1 MNINLKRSQILT
13 LAWFTLTCFTFS
25 SCEELDNVDLG
36 LSQEEIAK
44 GLKSALEVGTDTS
57 VSILSVTDG
66 YYKDDLVKILLPSEA
81 AVIIDNISKIPGGDI
96 LVEETVK
103 AINRSAEDAAK
114 SAAPIFVNAIS
125 QITFQD
131 AKNILEGADD
141 AATTYLMDNTRENL
155 TNLFEPQINKSLSK
169 ELIPGVSAQGSY
181 ASLIDK
187 YNTVANNS
195 FGLLKPVVGNSLSEH
210 TTAKALDGL
219 SSKIAIEEGKI
230 RNDVSHRV
238 NDILQK
244 VFGS

>member
-1 MNINLKRSQILT
+1 MNIFLKRSQIPT
-13 LAWFTLTCFTFS
+13 LALFILTCFTLS

-66 YYKDDLVKILLPSEA
+66 YYKDDLVKILLPLEA

-155 TNLFEPQINKSLSK
+155 TNLFEPQINSSLNK